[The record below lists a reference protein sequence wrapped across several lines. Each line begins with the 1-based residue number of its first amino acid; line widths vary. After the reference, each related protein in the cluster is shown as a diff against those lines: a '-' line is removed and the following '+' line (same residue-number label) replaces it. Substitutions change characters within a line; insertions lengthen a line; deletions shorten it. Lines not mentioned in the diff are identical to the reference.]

1 MSNYAWISQKQCK
14 HISEMYTYANFC
26 VSTLLP
32 ILRLMVVADDRQ
44 FICQCNAYMSSHFY
58 KAATPTEIIGMLGS
72 YECKYK
78 VGVALGGTKGVACW
92 ELIGYHTINSYHF
105 SFQWCYVRHAFI
117 LTYPILNAP
126 EAGLPPSVCTNL
138 QEAIMNFR
146 WQGGQWRSPYYFYHE
161 ISTYIGIPSLH
172 ETQIFCH
179 YLTCMYIH
187 TQALKLT
194 CIRLDL
200 WLHPTQVYMHKT
212 SHVHSIVQCT
222 RGWSVAWHSPSKRE
236 KLDDRPGFWW
246 STQCTEA
253 AYVTVVLQTYECIL
267 NVLGEISQM
276 LQLHNSFLEASVSLL
291 FVVHLRNSVVCHEV
305 RSSGPWTEEAERLIP
320 LLELMNLGF

>member
-1 MSNYAWISQKQCK
+1 MKVSLLFPPW
-14 HISEMYTYANFC
+14 NFHLHWYL
-26 VSTLLP
+26 SAASSPWDTNILSLP
-32 ILRLMVVADDRQ
+32 DM
-44 FICQCNAYMSSHFY
+44 
-58 KAATPTEIIGMLGS
+58 
-72 YECKYK
+72 
-78 VGVALGGTKGVACW
+78 
-92 ELIGYHTINSYHF
+92 
-105 SFQWCYVRHAFI
+105 YVRSHTSLKTHMHTTWSVTTPHSGIHA
-117 LTYPILNAP
+117 
-126 EAGLPPSVCTNL
+126 
-138 QEAIMNFR
+138 QD
-146 WQGGQWRSPYYFYHE
+146 FY
-161 ISTYIGIPSLH
+161 
-172 ETQIFCH
+172 
-179 YLTCMYIH
+179 
-187 TQALKLT
+187 
-194 CIRLDL
+194 
-200 WLHPTQVYMHKT
+200 
-212 SHVHSIVQCT
+212 SHVHSIVRCT